1 MTKFK
6 KIIIMGLPGSG
17 KTTLAKNL
25 NSKIKSKWLNADKVR
40 KDFNDFEFSL
50 EGRLR
55 QAGRMRD
62 LAEEILK
69 NGNHA
74 IVDFICPTKKTRN
87 IFKAD
92 ITIWLDT
99 IEFGRFDDTNK
110 MFEAPIEFDFRVTE
124 KEAEIWSS
132 KIAEEINKN

>member
-1 MTKFK
+1 
-6 KIIIMGLPGSG
+6 MGLPGSG

-40 KDFNDFEFSL
+40 KDFNDFDFSL

-74 IVDFICPTKKTRN
+74 IVDFICPTK
-87 IFKAD
+87 
-92 ITIWLDT
+92 
-99 IEFGRFDDTNK
+99 NK
-110 MFEAPIEFDFRVTE
+110 EYI
-124 KEAEIWSS
+124 
-132 KIAEEINKN
+132 